1 MISGYSKNQEY
12 TQEKIQLLKQIQDIQ
27 ELKIYTQI
35 HLFLK
40 STIKINRLQKKTKE
54 IIASYPN
61 KEFM

>member
-12 TQEKIQLLKQIQDIQ
+12 TQEKIQLLKQIQNIQ